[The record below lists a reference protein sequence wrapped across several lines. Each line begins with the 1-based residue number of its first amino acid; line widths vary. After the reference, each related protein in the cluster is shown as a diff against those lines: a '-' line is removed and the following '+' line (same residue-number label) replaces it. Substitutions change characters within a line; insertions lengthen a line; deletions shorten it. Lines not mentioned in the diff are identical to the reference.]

1 MVDVKNAKLLLI
13 QSQSP
18 QTHQNIMITD
28 DCQIGDLVSRNKSC
42 KFNLT
47 HYESVQSK
55 IPIFVYFLHAGLIC
69 AKVWNF
75 PVVISGCRI

>member
-13 QSQSP
+13 QS

-42 KFNLT
+42 RFNQRTTSRFSRNFRFLLAFCT
-47 HYESVQSK
+47 LNS
-55 IPIFVYFLHAGLIC
+55 FVKMFDTFARGRSYQGA
-69 AKVWNF
+69 
-75 PVVISGCRI
+75 IS